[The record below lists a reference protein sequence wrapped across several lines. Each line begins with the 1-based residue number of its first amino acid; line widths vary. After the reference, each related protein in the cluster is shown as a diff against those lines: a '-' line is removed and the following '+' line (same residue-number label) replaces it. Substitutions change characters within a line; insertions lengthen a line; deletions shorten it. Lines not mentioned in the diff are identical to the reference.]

1 MHRLSLC
8 KTETARF
15 PFKDSAKTLSSI
27 CNVPRDKTKIVIIRK
42 NDKVFSSAG
51 HPQMGRLV
59 RMAGVFFDCHPHFG
73 PCLRMGC
80 PIRSGMTRRMA
91 GRPRMRDATICE
103 RKDKGGRA
111 KDPSRDGVC
120 LTTVRLA
127 MAKTVKELEAAS
139 AASGGRCGSLC
150 NSRPERQGLGRSPS
164 KHSFAP
170 SASHEEHPHPRPA
183 GIRKGKFVPA
193 KMPGQGRTGYGKWR
207 AILKMGVW

>member
-1 MHRLSLC
+1 
-8 KTETARF
+8 
-15 PFKDSAKTLSSI
+15 
-27 CNVPRDKTKIVIIRK
+27 
-42 NDKVFSSAG
+42 
-51 HPQMGRLV
+51 MGRLV
-59 RMAGVFFDCHPHFG
+59 RMAGVIFDCHPHFG

-111 KDPSRDGVC
+111 KVPSRDGVC